1 MSNLA
6 TNLSARSCTP
16 QARRCRHLDAELK
29 FCRGALLRGNA
40 LANQGQLESASRD
53 VWLVEDT
60 ACAIESM
67 LAKVE
72 DAERLLR
79 YQREFDAVQKELS
92 DLRNYLCISPIA
104 DPRDFSH

>member
-6 TNLSARSCTP
+6 TSLSAPSSTP

-40 LANQGQLESASRD
+40 MASQGQLESASRD

-60 ACAIESM
+60 AGAIESV

-72 DAERLLR
+72 DAEKLDR
-79 YQREFDAVQKELS
+79 YQREFTAVQKELS
-92 DLRNYLCISPIA
+92 DLRSYLCPQLA
-104 DPRDFSH
+104 DPRDVAL